1 MTIKKTL
8 FVFMFALF
16 IRLTYAWFFIDLDSL
31 VLEDQMMYIQLGKI
45 LANTG
50 YFLQDTGNGFI
61 PVTERLPGY
70 PALLSLIY
78 TVFGQENIAVVL
90 VQIVIDSLTC
100 VVIALIAEIVVPSGF
115 IIAGI
120 VAALNLNMVI
130 LSGMI
135 LTDTLFLFLF
145 SLFILLVFYYIKN
158 PSSLKLILLS
168 FVLCTSI
175 LVRPVSYYLVFLLLL
190 LLIVF
195 FIWKKVAFKKI
206 IYSLFLYIIPFVII
220 FGPIHHK
227 NYHEYS
233 TLSLTSQGGGHA
245 LNWIVPAVYQYSG
258 QGSYQEGKLFAK
270 AKLEDKILLDGFQ
283 KSANNPFTNSSYK
296 MQVAKEA
303 LTDLGLFNVLH
314 AWSVGIAVNLLTP
327 SIANAPVVRTMEHP
341 SFYATSG
348 NGIIDKLINYVTNT
362 NGLVYLLIIT
372 IGTIIS
378 FLFLIMSIFGF
389 YRMLVLSRYGNNREI
404 IIFSLFIVSY
414 FLSITGPIIGV
425 KYRLPIEPIMILYVT
440 YAVNYYL
447 NKKDNISGA

>member
-1 MTIKKTL
+1 MTIKRIL
-8 FVFMFALF
+8 FVFIVAL
-16 IRLTYAWFFIDLDSL
+16 IMRIVYAWLFVDASNLM
-31 VLEDQMMYIQLGKI
+31 LEDQNMYIQL
-45 LANTG
+45 AQQYPSTG
-50 YFLQDTGNGFI
+50 FLGIT
-61 PVTERLPGY
+61 PERVPGY
-70 PALLSLIY
+70 PLLVATIY
-78 TVFGQENIAVVL
+78 NLFGESNMAVVM
-90 VQIVIDSLTC
+90 VQIIIDSFTC
-100 VVIALIAEIVVPSGF
+100 IIIGLIAESVVSRGF
-115 IIAGI
+115 LVAGLI
-120 VAALNLNMVI
+120 SALNLNMIV

-145 SLFILLVFYYIKN
+145 SLFILFAFNY
-158 PSSLKLILLS
+158 LKHPTRFRLFLGVS
-168 FVLCTSI
+168 FLCFAT

-195 FIWKKVAFKKI
+195 FIWKRVELKKV

-220 FGPIHHK
+220 FGSIHHK

-303 LTDLGLFNVLH
+303 LTDLGLLNVLH
-314 AWSVGIAVNLLTP
+314 AWSVGITVNLLTP
-327 SIANAPVVRTMEHP
+327 SIAYAPVVRTMEHP
-341 SFYATSG
+341 SFYETSG

-372 IGTIIS
+372 IGTVIS
-378 FLFLIMSIFGF
+378 FSFLIMSIFGF
-389 YRMLVLSRYGNNREI
+389 YRMLVLSRYGNNREV

-425 KYRLPIEPIMILYVT
+425 KYRLPIEPIMMLYVT